1 MVDIEQLIIDLQYDE
16 GYREE
21 IYECTEGYATFG
33 CGHKVIQ
40 SDPEYGYPIGTP
52 VSEDR
57 CADAFQTDI
66 DNILSNIYA
75 IFPDFDNLPE
85 EVQLILL
92 NMNFQM
98 GLNGLS
104 KFKNMRAAIDNQ
116 YWQTAADEMT
126 NSKWFYQT
134 PNRAKRLIARMRAV

>member
-1 MVDIEQLIIDLQYDE
+1 MVDVDQLMDEIELDE
-16 GYREE
+16 GRVEMIYR
-21 IYECTEGYATFG
+21 CSEGYLTVG
-33 CGHKVIQ
+33 IGHKILQ
-40 SDPEYGYPIGTP
+40 SDPEYGEPEGTLITA
-52 VSEDR
+52 DR
-57 CADAFQTDI
+57 CDDLFYNDI
-66 DNILSNIYA
+66 DNILDNIYA

-116 YWQTAADEMT
+116 DWQTAADEMT

-134 PNRAKRLIARMRAV
+134 PNRAKRLIARMRSV